1 MKNKATTYF
10 LGFVV
15 IIVWGVI
22 IYKIF
27 AAGIDNT
34 GDAPLINQPIK
45 KEAYNDFSIPKDT
58 THLLLNYDDPF
69 GIDIKKDTEIVKAKK
84 IENAVP
90 MAMPAAPFNWG
101 FVQYV
106 GFVKNPA
113 SKKLLTLLSING
125 KNEIFNEGETKSQV
139 KLIKNLGDSV
149 KISFNK
155 KMKIL
160 PLKPSI

>member
-15 IIVWGVI
+15 IVVWGII
-22 IYKIF
+22 IYKII
-27 AAGIDNT
+27 AAASDNSD
-34 GDAPLINQPIK
+34 DAPLINQAIK

-69 GIDIKKDTEIVKAKK
+69 GIDIKKDTEVVKVKK
-84 IENAVP
+84 TGATP
-90 MAMPAAPFNWG
+90 QMAIPAQPFNWG

-125 KNEIFNEGETKSQV
+125 KNEIMAEGETKNQV

-149 KISFNK
+149 KIIFNK
-155 KMKIL
+155 KIKFL
-160 PLKPSI
+160 SLKPAI